1 MGVQGG
7 FAPLILYQLDSR
19 GFKGVA
25 VKLYRGLKGGVT
37 PLPPFFSFSFY
48 IFFFFSFLRK
58 NLEKLRKNLEIF
70 DPLIFQGKM

>member
-7 FAPLILYQLDSR
+7 KAPLILYQLDSR

-37 PLPPFFSFSFY
+37 PLPP
-48 IFFFFSFLRK
+48 
-58 NLEKLRKNLEIF
+58 
-70 DPLIFQGKM
+70 